1 MRDEDCVRFLRW
13 ALPRLEMRWAGFR
26 KVRRQ
31 VCRRI
36 DRRIAELVLEGPEAY
51 RELLESDA
59 SEWSRLEPLCRVT
72 ISRFYRDR
80 GVFARLGAE
89 VLPSLAGPITE
100 RERPPL
106 RIWSAGCGAGE
117 EPYTLAILLRE
128 IPSGLE
134 PREVEI
140 LGTDLDPTQIERA
153 RRGAYPASS
162 LRELPEPWRRRW
174 FRREGEDAYRLR
186 SEIRRAVR
194 YQLSDLR
201 SMRQPAGPFDL
212 ILCRNLAFTYYDEGA
227 QLRVLESLLER
238 LAPGGAL
245 VIGSHE
251 TLPGERQDLETWPGE
266 PAIIR
271 RA

>member
-36 DRRIAELVLEGPEAY
+36 DRRIAELGLDGAGAY
-51 RELLESDA
+51 RRALESDPQ
-59 SEWSRLEPLCRVT
+59 EWARLEPLCRVT

-80 GVFARLGAE
+80 GVFDRLGAE
-89 VLPSLAGPITE
+89 VLPALAAAA
-100 RERPPL
+100 RERGRLPL

-117 EPYTLAILLRE
+117 EPYTVAIFVRE
-128 IPSGLE
+128 TVAGVE

-140 LGTDLDPTQIERA
+140 LGTDLDRTQIERA
-153 RRGAYPASS
+153 RLGVYPASS
-162 LRELPEPWRRRW
+162 LRELPEAWRRRW
-174 FRREGEDAYRLR
+174 FRHRGEDAFRLR
-186 SEIRRAVR
+186 AEIRRAVR
-194 YQLSDLR
+194 FRLSDLR
-201 SMRQPAGPFDL
+201 GQRQPAGPFHL
-212 ILCRNLAFTYYDEGA
+212 ILCRNLAFTYYEEGA
-227 QLRVLESLLER
+227 QLRILERLLER

-251 TLPGERQDLETWPGE
+251 TLPPEGRELEPWPDE
-266 PAIIR
+266 PSILT